1 MSDKLK
7 ILFVSSEVAPF
18 AKTGGLADVAGS
30 LPPALKEQGLD
41 VRVVMPRYKIVEEPM
56 LTRLDFPITIS
67 GRKETA
73 VIKEHRD
80 GLVSG
85 GHRVPVYFVD
95 NYHYFDRKGLYGY
108 PDEAARFAFFCRAV
122 LEMLP
127 GLDFNPD
134 IIHCHDWQTGPIPVL
149 IKEKYTNDPFYQN
162 TATVFTIHNLQYQG
176 NFPPDCLDFLGL
188 PKELY
193 SPEKL
198 EFYGDVSFLKA
209 GLIYSDLINTVSK
222 SYAKEITTPA
232 YGEGMEGIL
241 RMRSDDLFGILNGI
255 DYTQFNPSNDPLIES
270 HYTSQDISHK
280 TDNKYALQQAMNLP
294 VKDVPLLGVVSR
306 LASQKGLDLLA
317 QILDKVLA
325 QNTQVVLL
333 GTGENY
339 YENLFKEAA
348 AKYPDKFAAY
358 IGFNAGLAQKIY
370 AGCDMFLMPSKFE
383 PCGLGQLISLRYG
396 TIPIVRSTGGLADT
410 ITNYNP
416 ETMQGNGFVFEEPEA
431 DQFWQ
436 AANRAIQVYQQPEK
450 WAGLVKNSMN
460 CDFSWARSAL
470 DYTDL
475 YNSAIKKQQQKI

>member
-1 MSDKLK
+1 MSGKLK

-41 VRVVMPRYKIVEEPM
+41 VRIVMPRYKIVDEPM
-56 LTRLDFPITIS
+56 RTLLDFAIPIS
-67 GRKETA
+67 GRKET
-73 VIKEHRD
+73 VIIREHCE
-80 GLVSG
+80 GIESG
-85 GHRVPVYFVD
+85 GQRVPVYFVD
-95 NYHYFDRKGLYGY
+95 NYHLFDRKELYNY

-127 GLDFNPD
+127 RLDFQPD
-134 IIHCHDWQTGPIPVL
+134 VIHCHDWQTGPIPAL
-149 IKEKYTNDPFYQN
+149 IKEKYTNDPFYRN
-162 TATVFTIHNLQYQG
+162 IATVFTIHNLQYQG
-176 NFPPDCLDFLGL
+176 NFPPDCLKFLEL
-188 PKELY
+188 NEALY

-209 GLIYSDLINTVSK
+209 GLIYADLINTVSK
-222 SYAKEITTPA
+222 SYAKEITTPE

-241 RMRSDDLFGILNGI
+241 SMRLDDLFGILNGL
-255 DYTQFNPSNDPLIES
+255 DYTIFDPSRDPLIES
-270 HYTSQDISHK
+270 HYNSQDTSFK
-280 TDNKYALQQAMNLP
+280 THNKSALQLAMNLP

-317 QILDKVLA
+317 QVLDKVLA
-325 QNTQVVLL
+325 QNTQVVIL
-333 GTGENY
+333 GTGVKY
-339 YENLFKEAA
+339 YENLFKETA
-348 AKYPDKFAAY
+348 AKYPDKFAAF

-410 ITNYNP
+410 ITDYDL
-416 ETMQGNGFVFEEPEA
+416 ETGQGNGFVFRKPEA
-431 DQFWQ
+431 DEFWE
-436 AANRAIQVYQQPEK
+436 AINRALQVYHQHKK

-460 CDFSWARSAL
+460 CDFSWTRSAIE
-470 DYTDL
+470 YIDL
-475 YNSAIKKQQQKI
+475 YNSAIQKQQ